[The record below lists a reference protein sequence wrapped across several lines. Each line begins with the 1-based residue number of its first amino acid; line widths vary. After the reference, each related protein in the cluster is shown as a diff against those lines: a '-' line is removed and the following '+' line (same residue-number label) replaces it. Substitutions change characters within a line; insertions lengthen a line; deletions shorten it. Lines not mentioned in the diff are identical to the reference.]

1 MSGGVG
7 ALTAVAAGAGNP
19 DVPIVG
25 AGVMAIA
32 WCEAVGGGVGPGAGG
47 VAGALLRTG
56 DAVLEAD
63 IC

>member
-7 ALTAVAAGAGNP
+7 ALIAVVAGAGNP
-19 DVPIVG
+19 DAPIAG
-25 AGVMAIA
+25 AGDIANA